1 MYSIYSYPV
10 DVSYSSHYAR
20 DNIKSYI
27 FFCALSSMGNIVV
40 SPGWLVVISIFT
52 ISYQLEIKIIIITT
66 TTTIIIIIIII
77 IIIRHDTPK
86 IPSSIKNPFASQR
99 KSM

>member
-52 ISYQLEIKIIIITT
+52 ILYQLQIK
-66 TTTIIIIIIII
+66 IIIIIIII
-77 IIIRHDTPK
+77 IMII
-86 IPSSIKNPFASQR
+86 IIIIILIIIIIKNGTPRIRNNLSQG
-99 KSM
+99 KW